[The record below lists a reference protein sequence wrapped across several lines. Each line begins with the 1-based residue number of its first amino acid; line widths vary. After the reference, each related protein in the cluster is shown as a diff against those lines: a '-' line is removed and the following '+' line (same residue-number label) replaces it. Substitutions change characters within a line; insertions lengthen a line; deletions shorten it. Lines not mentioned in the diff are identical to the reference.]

1 MTDVIISSV
10 YTFECCVAI
19 KPTVV
24 TWVKACVVSE
34 QRSAIIGLQIENQSS
49 VAEIVTGVIYTFES
63 YSVLQPT
70 NPRNKLPLC
79 KWTIVYDPTDTL
91 THSKKKCWKVV
102 RPEFNHL
109 TCRHEC
115 ENIFAYAVVY
125 YRNNIIVVL

>member
-1 MTDVIISSV
+1 MTDVKILKV
-10 YTFECCVAI
+10 YTFEYCVAI
-19 KPTVV
+19 KPLVV
-24 TWVKACVVSE
+24 TLIKACILSE
-34 QRSAIIGLQIENQSS
+34 QLSAIIGLQIENKVF

-63 YSVLQPT
+63 YSVLPPT

-79 KWTIVYDPTDTL
+79 KWTILYDPTDTF